1 MEELSQDFTSQLS
14 SIQQQ
19 VKAANAALV
28 PSVTESLKSDDRV
41 LVRLESLM
49 ADWACSEGTDGNI
62 GVKSEKLSRK
72 YGQRLSLMSI
82 GGDANSINVD
92 LLSSTRS

>member
-1 MEELSQDFTSQLS
+1 MEELSQSFSSQLS

-28 PSVTESLKSDDRV
+28 PSVTELLKSDDRV
-41 LVRLESLM
+41 FVRLEKLM
-49 ADWACSEGTDGNI
+49 ADCTCSEGTDDNI
-62 GVKSEKLSRK
+62 GVKSEKLSQK
-72 YGQRLSLMSI
+72 YGRCIPLVGM